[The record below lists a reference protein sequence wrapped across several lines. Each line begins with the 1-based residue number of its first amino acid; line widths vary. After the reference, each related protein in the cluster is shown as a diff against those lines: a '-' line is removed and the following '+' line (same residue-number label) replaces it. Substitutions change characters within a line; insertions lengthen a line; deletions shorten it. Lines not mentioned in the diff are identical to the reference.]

1 MRVFFMLLI
10 TLTLNA
16 PANAGL
22 EDEMGGMFVDMLNA
36 TPGGYYDT
44 QRRGVITGG
53 NLATRNKV
61 LHPNLV
67 SFVPP
72 SFKGGCGGI
81 DLFGGSFSYINGT
94 QITSLLRSITQG
106 AVGYAFQLAIE
117 GMCPTCSQVMTKLQ
131 KDIAQINSIMKNSCE
146 ASKSIVNATGLG
158 AWHDKRLNDAADLD
172 TSKGFL
178 PDFHEAKE
186 SKNPNQVAL
195 ASGAADEI
203 TGNVVH
209 DALKDAVAY
218 SWFVNGD
225 DQLQRV
231 LMSLTGT
238 MIIGKKDDNSD
249 VKYDYR
255 QPTIETR
262 DFIEGGDLKIYK
274 CESDECLLSG
284 SDPTETIR
292 VTGMREKVRT
302 MLFGTCN
309 CIGGTGGIVR
319 KLGNRDGGES
329 FGTDEDKFIKASS
342 PGILGLLHRVSSQPG
357 SAALIGEQMV
367 GVLAT
372 ALTNQIID
380 EMFEAVTHSINS
392 TGKPLDS
399 AMLKVMESRRQQIDN
414 ERRLNGE
421 STASIANILNMLDD
435 VERSL
440 HQKDNHNI

>member
-1 MRVFFMLLI
+1 
-10 TLTLNA
+10 
-16 PANAGL
+16 
-22 EDEMGGMFVDMLNA
+22 
-36 TPGGYYDT
+36 
-44 QRRGVITGG
+44 
-53 NLATRNKV
+53 
-61 LHPNLV
+61 
-67 SFVPP
+67 
-72 SFKGGCGGI
+72 
-81 DLFGGSFSYINGT
+81 
-94 QITSLLRSITQG
+94 
-106 AVGYAFQLAIE
+106 
-117 GMCPTCSQVMTKLQ
+117 MTKLQ

-146 ASKSIVNATGLG
+146 ASKAIVNSTGLG

-186 SKNPNQVAL
+186 GKNPNQVAL
-195 ASGAADEI
+195 ASGAADQI

-238 MIIGKKDDNSD
+238 MIIGKQDDNSD
-249 VKYDYR
+249 VRYDYR

-274 CESDECLLSG
+274 CEGDECLLSG
-284 SDPTETIR
+284 SDPTETIH

-309 CIGGTGGIVR
+309 CIGGTGGIIR
-319 KLGNRDGGES
+319 KLGNRDGGQS
-329 FGTDEDKFIKASS
+329 FDPNEDKFIKASS

-380 EMFEAVTHSINS
+380 EMFMAVTDSINS

-440 HQKDNHNI
+440 HQKDNGNT